1 VSQDQSAACASGSAA
16 LEFGYSFDISK
27 INHVHS
33 NTTDD
38 QQANDSCFDNQLYS
52 LFKVANGEDISKATA
67 PGMFDLKV
75 RTRTPCL
82 LPLLS
87 RDAPHWK
94 LILPAIRAK
103 PNTRHGKRK
112 SMPAPLPLMRS
123 PATSPWSRSS
133 RKSTATMQTRSPRL
147 SDRAR

>member
-33 NTTDD
+33 STTDD

-67 PGMFDLKV
+67 PGMFDLKGKAKHKAWQKEIDAG
-75 RTRTPCL
+75 TSASDAE
-82 LPLLS
+82 S
-87 RDAPHWK
+87 RYVALVEKLKEKYGYDANK
-94 LILPAIRAK
+94 K
-103 PNTRHGKRK
+103 PEAVG
-112 SMPAPLPLMRS
+112 
-123 PATSPWSRSS
+123 SS
-133 RKSTATMQTRSPRL
+133 
-147 SDRAR
+147 